1 MFRHRRAQE
10 VLTVAAGFALHVCR
24 YLLGVVLCMK
34 VIIYEMRM
42 RPRRNI
48 SCLLICSLPL
58 WRVTSHIYDRVVTYY
73 ITTASHHH
81 SYSGPR
87 VPGSAASTDAGR
99 WDNSGFRYKLQD
111 AAVECR
117 AAVECIECRAAVVC
131 IECRAAVV
139 CIECTISACFE
150 LGCWQ
155 SICSSASWAQQRAP
169 PHLWPADHNLSFSKY
184 SDWEWAW
191 QMPKVEW
198 FFPFNKI
205 AKMIFEWKYAMIRL
219 EI

>member
-10 VLTVAAGFALHVCR
+10 VLTVAAGFALHVCG

-34 VIIYEMRM
+34 VIIYKMRM

-99 WDNSGFRYKLQD
+99 WDNSGFRYKLQGRCSGMQSCSS
-111 AAVECR
+111 VYRMQCCR
-117 AAVECIECRAAVVC
+117 SVYRMQHSICMFWAPLADNQSARLPLELSSGRLTFDPQI
-131 IECRAAVV
+131 I
-139 CIECTISACFE
+139 ISLSLNIQTGNE
-150 LGCWQ
+150 LGKCQ
-155 SICSSASWAQQRAP
+155 
-169 PHLWPADHNLSFSKY
+169 K
-184 SDWEWAW
+184 
-191 QMPKVEW
+191 
-198 FFPFNKI
+198 
-205 AKMIFEWKYAMIRL
+205 
-219 EI
+219 

>member
-48 SCLLICSLPL
+48 SCLLICRLPL
-58 WRVTSHIYDRVVTYY
+58 WRVTSYIYYRVVTYY

-99 WDNSGFRYKLQD
+99 WDNSGFRYKLQGRCSGMQSCSS
-111 AAVECR
+111 VYRMQSCSI
-117 AAVECIECRAAVVC
+117 VYVM
-131 IECRAAVV
+131 
-139 CIECTISACFE
+139 
-150 LGCWQ
+150 Q
-155 SICSSASWAQQRAP
+155 HSICMFWALLLTINLLVCLLSSAAGA
-169 PHLWPADHNLSFSKY
+169 WPLTRRS
-184 SDWEWAW
+184 
-191 QMPKVEW
+191 
-198 FFPFNKI
+198 
-205 AKMIFEWKYAMIRL
+205 
-219 EI
+219 